1 MQPSLL
7 KPAELKHTGTKT
19 RWMPACSTRI
29 PVPAPEDRE
38 DRTDADWEL
47 LKYTFF
53 FQEGKTY
60 GWLAF

>member
-38 DRTDADWEL
+38 DRTDAD
-47 LKYTFF
+47 
-53 FQEGKTY
+53 
-60 GWLAF
+60 